1 MVSQS
6 GSVSL
11 EAAAKSE
18 SPATQPAGHDGIEA
32 VAWAYRFSK
41 SGVADLIEGPALL
54 EALERQEVWLWLN
67 FDLADERAVHAIA
80 ALPHLPEGALAMLRG
95 SDERQ
100 QIDGFGQAMGG
111 VVTDY
116 KALDPVDE
124 KLVVRWN
131 FVIAPYALL
140 SASRQ
145 ASHALNR
152 VRVDLQSG
160 RRLSDV
166 VALFHALT
174 HEVATAISLL
184 LGEIGAKLNEM
195 EERALDQKEIG
206 LDVLG
211 QARRRLVRLRRQA
224 LPLRGL
230 LIRMLSER
238 PYWFDGD
245 AIIGCQRVIDRMD
258 ALIDDMDSF
267 QERAR
272 TLQDE
277 LKARE
282 AEKTNKRLA
291 VLAIVSALLLPPTF
305 FTGVFGMNMS
315 GMPFQQNAYG
325 FWIACALMVAS
336 VAGMLVMLKRIRL
349 I

>member
-1 MVSQS
+1 M
-6 GSVSL
+6 
-11 EAAAKSE
+11 
-18 SPATQPAGHDGIEA
+18 AGYEGIEGI
-32 VAWAYRFSK
+32 AWAYRFSK
-41 SGVADLIEGPALL
+41 TGVAELVEGPALL
-54 EALERQEVWLWLN
+54 EALEKQEAWLWVN
-67 FDLADERAVHAIA
+67 FDLAHERASVAIT
-80 ALPHLPEGALAMLRG
+80 ALPHLPAGALDMLCTG
-95 SDERQ
+95 DERQ

-111 VVTDY
+111 VVADY

-124 KLVVRWN
+124 KLVARWN
-131 FVIAPYALL
+131 FVIAPYAFL
-140 SASRQ
+140 SAGRH

-152 VRVDLQSG
+152 VRIDLQSG
-160 RRLSDV
+160 RRFADV
-166 VALFHALT
+166 VALFHALIQ
-174 HEVATAISLL
+174 EVATAISLV
-184 LGEIGAKLNEM
+184 LGEVGSKLNEM

-206 LDVLG
+206 PDVLG

-224 LPLRGL
+224 APLRGL

-245 AIIGCQRVIDRMD
+245 AVIGCQRVIARMD
-258 ALIDDMDSF
+258 ALIDDLDSY

-282 AEKTNKRLA
+282 AEETNKRLA

-305 FTGVFGMNMS
+305 FTGVFGMNMA
-315 GMPFQQNAYG
+315 GMPFQQSAYG
-325 FWIACALMVAS
+325 FWIACAFMVAS
-336 VAGMLVMLKRIRL
+336 VVGMLVMLKRIRL

>member
-1 MVSQS
+1 MVNDC
-6 GSVSL
+6 GLVGL
-11 EAAAKSE
+11 DAAAEAKP
-18 SPATQPAGHDGIEA
+18 PATRMTGYDGIEGI
-32 VAWAYRFSK
+32 AWAYRFSK
-41 SGVADLIEGPALL
+41 TGVAELIEGQALRD
-54 EALERQEVWLWLN
+54 ALEKREVWLWVN
-67 FDLADERAVHAIA
+67 FDLADERASVAIA
-80 ALPHLPEGALAMLRG
+80 ALPHLPAGALATLCG
-95 SDERQ
+95 NDERQ
-100 QIDGFGQAMGG
+100 QIDGFGQALGG
-111 VVTDY
+111 VVADY
-116 KALDPVDE
+116 QSLDPFDE

-131 FVIAPYALL
+131 FVIAPYAFL
-140 SASRQ
+140 SAGRH

-152 VRVDLQSG
+152 VRIDLRSG

-174 HEVATAISLL
+174 HEVATAISLV
-184 LGEIGAKLNEM
+184 LGEVGSKLNEM

-206 LDVLG
+206 LDVLA

-245 AIIGCQRVIDRMD
+245 AVIGCQRVIARMD
-258 ALIDDMDSF
+258 ALIDEFDSY

-305 FTGVFGMNMS
+305 FTGLFGMNMA

-336 VAGMLVMLKRIRL
+336 VVGMLAMLKRIRL